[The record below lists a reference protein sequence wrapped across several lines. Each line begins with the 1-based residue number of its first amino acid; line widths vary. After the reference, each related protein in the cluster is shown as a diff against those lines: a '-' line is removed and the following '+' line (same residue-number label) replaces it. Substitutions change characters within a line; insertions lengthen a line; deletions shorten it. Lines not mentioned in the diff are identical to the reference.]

1 MADGDKRTMVGKDSI
16 LIDRLKPENAA
27 MLLIAH
33 QVGTMNKIY
42 VQRLPNFG
50 FIAAR
55 LNYLAQHSQ
64 KVPASG
70 Y

>member
-1 MADGDKRTMVGKDSI
+1 MAHGDKRTMVGKDSI
-16 LIDRLKPENAA
+16 LFDRLKPENAA

-33 QVGTMNKIY
+33 QVGTMNKLY
-42 VQRLPNFG
+42 VQRSNFG
-50 FIAAR
+50 FIAAH
-55 LNYLAQHSQ
+55 LNYLAQHLQ